1 MALTPVERD
10 AILGVLERPRQT
22 RVGGPG
28 AASRTPLR
36 EALPMVVKVQV
47 GSADRPDDK
56 TKPDLAFR
64 AASSR
69 TRSGCAQKEPGI
81 RAITFGKTLV
91 Y

>member
-1 MALTPVERD
+1 
-10 AILGVLERPRQT
+10 
-22 RVGGPG
+22 
-28 AASRTPLR
+28 
-36 EALPMVVKVQV
+36 MVVKVQV
-47 GSADRPDDK
+47 GSADRPDDQ

>member
-1 MALTPVERD
+1 MA
-10 AILGVLERPRQT
+10 A
-22 RVGGPG
+22 
-28 AASRTPLR
+28 
-36 EALPMVVKVQV
+36 KVQV
-47 GSADRPDDK
+47 GSADRPDDN
-56 TKPDLAFR
+56 TQPDLAFR